1 MNILTGFTQLFT
13 RICIVSVLALTGCAQ
28 TETAPDKAVPAS
40 ASASAAKQKN
50 SVADKPGPAQASIQE
65 IKPDYAHMNPVP
77 ITFEKLSVK
86 LRDSDKQILAL
97 ISERAQKAR
106 KLVVTGFCDRQQVG
120 NARASAN
127 ARAAAIKIEL
137 VRLGVKPNTIHVK
150 SQVDVA
156 NKHAAEI
163 QFG

>member
-1 MNILTGFTQLFT
+1 MNILTGFTQLYT
-13 RICIVSVLALTGCAQ
+13 GICIVSVLALTGCAQ
-28 TETAPDKAVPAS
+28 TETKPDKVASPSAAAPVKIAADKAGPVQAS
-40 ASASAAKQKN
+40 A
-50 SVADKPGPAQASIQE
+50 QE
-65 IKPDYAHMNPVP
+65 IKPDYTHMNPVP

-106 KLVVTGFCDRQQVG
+106 KLIVTGFCDRQQVG

-137 VRLGVKPNTIHVK
+137 VRLGVKPIAIQIK

-156 NKHAAEI
+156 DKHAAEI